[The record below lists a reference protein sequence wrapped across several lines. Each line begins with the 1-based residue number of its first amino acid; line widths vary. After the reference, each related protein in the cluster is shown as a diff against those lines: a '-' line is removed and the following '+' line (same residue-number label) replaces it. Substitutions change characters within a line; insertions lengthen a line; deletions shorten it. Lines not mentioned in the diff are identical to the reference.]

1 MTEAEPPAQPPDA
14 AAPADDL
21 RERLED
27 ELLEAQK
34 MEAIGKLVSGVAH
47 ELNNP
52 LAAIL
57 GFSQLIVRDERLP
70 ADLRD
75 DAELLVQEARR
86 TKQIVDTLLE
96 FARHRPAEREP
107 AKLGALVKSVLDLQ
121 TYVIGARRIDVHVDI
136 PSDLPAI
143 PIDRSRMQ
151 QVVLSLIQNAIEAIQ
166 SGSDSGRI
174 TITAAPGSRTA
185 GPSVGLTVVD
195 DGPGVPPEQRER
207 IFEPFFT
214 TKPPG
219 TATGIGLTVARRIA
233 RDHGGELRVEPGTGE
248 RGATFV
254 VELPLTANVPR
265 RTGVAR
271 QAAGTGGPPP
281 SAPEL
286 SDRPRV
292 LVIDDEP
299 SIGRFLGKALS
310 VGGFAALVVANGQ
323 EALEVAGSTPLAAV
337 LCDNRMADMSGLE
350 VYDAL
355 VKVRPD
361 LAERFVLMS
370 GDVNDPEL
378 VEFAERRGV
387 RLLSKPFDIPSVT
400 EVVRSAVGRA
410 GDAID

>member
-34 MEAIGKLVSGVAH
+34 MEAIGKLVSGIAH

-57 GFSQLIVRDERLP
+57 GFSQLIARDERLP
-70 ADLRD
+70 AELRD
-75 DAELLVQEARR
+75 DAQLLVQEARR

-96 FARHRPAEREP
+96 FARRRPAEREP

-136 PSDLPAI
+136 PADLPAI

-151 QVVLSLIQNAIEAIQ
+151 QLLLTLIQNAIESIQ
-166 SGSDSGRI
+166 SHADSGRI
-174 TITAAPGSRTA
+174 TITAAPRSETA
-185 GPSVGLTVVD
+185 GPTIGLTVVD

-233 RDHGGELRVEPGTGE
+233 RDHGGELRVEAGLGE

-254 VELPLTANVPR
+254 VELPLTPNAPHR
-265 RTGVAR
+265 PGAR
-271 QAAGTGGPPP
+271 GPGAGPGKPAPA
-281 SAPEL
+281 APEL
-286 SDRPRV
+286 TDKPRV

-310 VGGFAALVVANGQ
+310 VGGFATVVVANGH
-323 EALEVAGSTPLAAV
+323 EALEVAGSTPVAAV

-355 VKVRPD
+355 VAVRPE

-378 VEFAERRGV
+378 VDFAERRGV
-387 RLLSKPFDIPSVT
+387 RLLAKPFDIPSVT
-400 EVVRSAVGRA
+400 QVVRSAVGREGDA
-410 GDAID
+410 GD